1 MTTAGAPAPGSP
13 AAGAP
18 VIDSHQHFWDLSAHD
33 QPWLASDPVL
43 APLLRNFTLADL
55 APLAAAEGVT
65 ASVVVQTVTE
75 TWETPELL
83 ALAAGPG
90 LVAGV
95 VGWADLTA
103 PDVVDVLAR
112 LRELPGG
119 DRLAGIRHPVLIEPD
134 SGWLARPDVLRGLKA
149 LAAAGLAY
157 DVVGEPRHL
166 PAAVTAARQVPE
178 LRFVLDHLGNPDMQP
193 GVSPRASQPWASA
206 FTQFAALD
214 NTTAKLS
221 GILGVPPPSG
231 APINTIEHLR
241 PYYDLALHDFGPDRL
256 MFGSDW
262 PPSTL
267 DATYAQV
274 CAAARALTDGLSG
287 TERAAIFSGTACR
300 TYRLTPLS
308 GA

>member
-1 MTTAGAPAPGSP
+1 VTAAGAPAPDRRP
-13 AAGAP
+13 AGAL

-55 APLAAAEGVT
+55 APLVAAEGVT

-75 TWETPELL
+75 PGETPELL

-103 PDVVDVLAR
+103 PDVADVLAR

-119 DRLAGIRHPVLIEPD
+119 DHLSGIRHPVLIEPD
-134 SGWLARPDVLRGLKA
+134 SDWLARPDVLRGL
-149 LAAAGLAY
+149 AAVARAGLAY

-178 LRFVLDHLGNPDMQP
+178 LRFVLDHLGNPDM
-193 GVSPRASQPWASA
+193 SPEPSEPWASA
-206 FTQFAALD
+206 FTQFAALE

-221 GILGVPPPSG
+221 GVLGVPPPPG
-231 APINTIEHLR
+231 AASTLAHLR
-241 PYYDLALHDFGPDRL
+241 PYYDFALQAFGPSRL

-262 PPSTL
+262 PPCTL

-274 CAAARALTDGLSG
+274 CAAARALTADLS
-287 TERAAIFSGTACR
+287 EPEQRAIFSETARR
-300 TYRLTPLS
+300 TYGLP
-308 GA
+308 